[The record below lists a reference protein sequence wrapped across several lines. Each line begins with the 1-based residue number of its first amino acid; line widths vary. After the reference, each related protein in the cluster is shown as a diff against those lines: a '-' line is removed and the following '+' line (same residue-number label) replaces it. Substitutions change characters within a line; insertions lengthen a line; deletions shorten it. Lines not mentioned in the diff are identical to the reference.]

1 MHLHS
6 ARKDNTKENNFK
18 QNKIVQAFYVIVKK
32 QIKLA
37 HVYIN
42 QEEVN

>member
-6 ARKDNTKENNFK
+6 ARKDNIKENNFK

-42 QEEVN
+42 QEEAN